1 MDKILVTDTALSN
14 VINELRTLEQS
25 ANQTATQ
32 CSQAIAGQLDN
43 IESNF
48 RKDLQQFVDAVIAFN
63 GQLIRNTEEN
73 IEALEERKSKIP
85 PYEAQSYKK
94 RNIG

>member
-1 MDKILVTDTALSN
+1 MDKIHVTDASLSN
-14 VINELRTLEQS
+14 AINELRTLEAT
-25 ANQTATQ
+25 ANQAATK
-32 CSQAIAGQLDN
+32 CSQEISGQLDN

-48 RKDLQQFVDAVIAFN
+48 RKDLQQFVDTVIGFN
-63 GQLIRNTEEN
+63 NQLIRNTEEN
-73 IEALEERKSKIP
+73 VEALEERKRKIP